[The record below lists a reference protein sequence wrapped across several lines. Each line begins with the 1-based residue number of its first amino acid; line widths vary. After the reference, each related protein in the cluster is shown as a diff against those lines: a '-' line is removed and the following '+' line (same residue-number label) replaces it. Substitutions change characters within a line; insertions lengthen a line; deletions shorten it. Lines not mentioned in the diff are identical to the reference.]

1 MAVNPRTLGL
11 NCDRESVWIRLARGA
26 AEPLEGLKGSL
37 GAGIPSTAPPSVK
50 SILRK
55 IIPDHVLELGM
66 VWKVNGQHLRR
77 LCQ

>member
-37 GAGIPSTAPPSVK
+37 GEGIPSTAPPSVK
-50 SILRK
+50 SIPRK
-55 IIPDHVLELGM
+55 IIPDHVLESCVIGKVHGQRLGCFF
-66 VWKVNGQHLRR
+66 Q
-77 LCQ
+77 